1 MHAGRAARVQF
12 NEVVLRAVTIG
23 SLFALA
29 ALAAEHAVLT
39 NGAVLRVDR
48 HEVDG
53 ATVRL
58 YLNGGTIEFPAALVA
73 RFEPEPRGTG
83 LQPVTPPS
91 QAPTPQ
97 DLVRLAAERYGLPPE
112 FLASVAQAE
121 SAWRPDAV
129 SSKGA
134 VGLMQLMPAT
144 ADLLGADPSDP
155 AQNADAGARYLRELL
170 LKYGYSAPLALA
182 AYNAGPAAVD
192 RHGGIPPY
200 LETRQ
205 YVQRVLKQ
213 FQQNRK

>member
-1 MHAGRAARVQF
+1 
-12 NEVVLRAVTIG
+12 
-23 SLFALA
+23 
-29 ALAAEHAVLT
+29 
-39 NGAVLRVDR
+39 
-48 HEVDG
+48 
-53 ATVRL
+53 
-58 YLNGGTIEFPAALVA
+58 
-73 RFEPEPRGTG
+73 
-83 LQPVTPPS
+83 
-91 QAPTPQ
+91 
-97 DLVRLAAERYGLPPE
+97 
-112 FLASVAQAE
+112 
-121 SAWRPDAV
+121 
-129 SSKGA
+129 
-134 VGLMQLMPAT
+134 MQLMPAT